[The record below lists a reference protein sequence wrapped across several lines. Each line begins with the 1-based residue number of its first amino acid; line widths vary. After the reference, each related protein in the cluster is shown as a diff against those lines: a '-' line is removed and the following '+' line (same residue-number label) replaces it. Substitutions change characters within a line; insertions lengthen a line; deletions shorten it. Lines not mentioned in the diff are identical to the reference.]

1 MNHVTAQMGLF
12 EAVSQLPNYPS
23 ALYLCRTSVFSVLKS
38 QFHRF
43 LPCVFTRKIWAQSR
57 SSALRR
63 SGWGASHRHTYVD
76 RAPSM
81 FWSSSTFFPDGLCQH
96 PQVFPHKLQPCRRRL
111 ATRRVAVVVVNSWII
126 SCRATCLRGV
136 GLRPMFGSHP
146 RDHIVYFS
154 LRINDILC
162 CAN

>member
-1 MNHVTAQMGLF
+1 MGLF

-23 ALYLCRTSVFSVLKS
+23 ALYLCWTSVFSVLKS

-43 LPCVFTRKIWAQSR
+43 LSCVFTRKIWAQSG
-57 SSALRR
+57 SSALHRN
-63 SGWGASHRHTYVD
+63 GWGLLTVTRMWTASRPCFGLDH
-76 RAPSM
+76 
-81 FWSSSTFFPDGLCQH
+81 DGLGQH
-96 PQVFPHKLQPCRRRL
+96 PQVFPHKLQLCRRRL

-146 RDHIVYFS
+146 RDTLFTFP
-154 LRINDILC
+154 
-162 CAN
+162 